1 MEYIPASLDI
11 SRKRITFGGKWSRGS
26 AVLQLSQRREKGP
39 LFDGFRAV
47 LSGRRLNDDEPR
59 FEVLQSDSGGGRTA
73 EGERKLP
80 DMMSASESLHGKA
93 YIIREVA

>member
-1 MEYIPASLDI
+1 MEP
-11 SRKRITFGGKWSRGS
+11 RS

-59 FEVLQSDSGGGRTA
+59 FEVLQSDSGGGSRTA
-73 EGERKLP
+73 EGEKKLP

-93 YIIREVA
+93 YIKREVA